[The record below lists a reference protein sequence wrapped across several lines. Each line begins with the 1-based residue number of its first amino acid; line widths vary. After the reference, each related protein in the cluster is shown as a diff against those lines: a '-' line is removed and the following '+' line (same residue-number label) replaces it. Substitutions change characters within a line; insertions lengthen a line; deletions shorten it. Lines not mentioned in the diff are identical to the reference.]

1 VKTNR
6 RYDKAWLLCLMLLVL
21 VWATLGC
28 QKQVTREPTLSPSP
42 QPTVTAEQG
51 PTPPPE
57 PSATVEAEGTPSA
70 LPEPVRVTVE
80 QVKQWMDEGVPLVFL
95 DSRSES
101 SWRALG
107 TKLPG
112 AIRVPPDDV
121 ESHLS
126 EIPRDRR
133 IIVYCT

>member
-1 VKTNR
+1 VKTNG
-6 RYDKAWLLCLMLLVL
+6 RYRNAWLLCLTLLVVL
-21 VWATLGC
+21 CAVSGC
-28 QKQVTREPTLSPSP
+28 QKQSSPEPTFSPSP
-42 QPTVTAEQG
+42 KPSLTVEPQPT
-51 PTPPPE
+51 
-57 PSATVEAEGTPSA
+57 PSQP
-70 LPEPVRVTVE
+70 PEPVRVTVE
-80 QVKQWMDEGVPLVFL
+80 QVKRWIDEGVPLVFL

-101 SWRALG
+101 SWRGSG

-112 AIRVPPDDV
+112 ALRIPPDDV